1 MNETEFK
8 QKVDEILAHIEAQ
21 LEDCES
27 DLDWDL
33 ADGILDIEC
42 EGGSHIIINR
52 QVPTRQIWVATRADG
67 YHFDLD
73 DDGRWRQGEMEFFQL
88 LNQTLR
94 EQCGEPLQLIPS
106 EAI

>member
-8 QKVDEILAHIEAQ
+8 QKVDSILAHIEAQ
-21 LEDCES
+21 LEGCES

-67 YHFDLD
+67 FHFDLG
-73 DDGRWRQGEMEFFQL
+73 DDGYWRQGELEFFQL
-88 LNQTLR
+88 LNQTLS
-94 EQCGEPLQLIPS
+94 EQCGESLQLT
-106 EAI
+106 AAGAT

>member
-8 QKVDEILAHIEAQ
+8 QKVDLILAHIEGQ
-21 LEDCES
+21 LEACES
-27 DLDWDL
+27 DLDWDM

-67 YHFDLD
+67 FHFDLA
-73 DDGRWRQGEMEFFQL
+73 DDGCWRQGDLEFFQL

-94 EQCGEPLQLIPS
+94 DQCGEPLQLVTD
-106 EAI
+106 AT